1 MKRILSLLIGFALL
15 TSCQPKKDKL
25 ELNLTK
31 GTVYYQK
38 MTSDVT
44 ILQTVNGQQ
53 LNTKMSI
60 NARMSYKVTN
70 IQNDIYD
77 MEVRYESLIMKM
89 GLPSG
94 EMEFSSEK
102 NDERDILSS
111 ILGTMKNK
119 PFMIKMTKTG
129 KVNEVKGIE
138 SVFSNMFEKFP
149 QVTEEQKQQVLAQI
163 QEAYGEKAFKG
174 NFEMCSAIFPDNII
188 SKGDKWI
195 IKTQLESGMSAKM
208 ETVYELK
215 EITDNYYQILGDS
228 RIETTDKD
236 AYIESNGMPLKY
248 DLKGAMTSDI
258 KIDKKTGWTT
268 DAVISQSLK
277 GTAIIKDNPQMP
289 GGMAIPMT
297 MNNEMTITDK

>member
-1 MKRILSLLIGFALL
+1 MKSILSLLIGFALL
-15 TSCQPKKDKL
+15 TSCQPKKNKL

-44 ILQTVNGQQ
+44 ILQNINGQQ

-70 IQNDIYD
+70 IQNDVYD

-149 QVTEEQKQQVLAQI
+149 QVTEEQKQQVLGQI
-163 QEAYGEKAFKG
+163 QQAYGEKAFKG

-236 AYIESNGMPLKY
+236 AHIESNGMPLKY

-258 KIDKKTGWTT
+258 KIDKKTGWTM

-297 MNNEMTITDK
+297 MNNEMTISDK